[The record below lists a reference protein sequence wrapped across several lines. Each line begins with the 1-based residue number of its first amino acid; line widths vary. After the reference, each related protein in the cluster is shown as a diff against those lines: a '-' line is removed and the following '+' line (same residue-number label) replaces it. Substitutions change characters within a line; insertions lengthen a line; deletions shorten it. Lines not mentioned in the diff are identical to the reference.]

1 MPGDGGL
8 IVTLADWMVEKL
20 AALQHGGSAVFQ
32 IAELFKHQLRA
43 VHGGIEGIENTPAVY
58 VGYMNSDTAREGG
71 RDLREILEFDVLVVV
86 KSKEAAV
93 SMWGSDSRLG
103 VSKIRD
109 LVITLFDKKR
119 PDDIVIDCDE
129 FYYTGDV
136 LTIET
141 PDISGIQMRF
151 EVSRIN
157 V

>member
-8 IVTLADWMVEKL
+8 IATLADWMVTQL
-20 AALQHGGSAVFQ
+20 AALQYGGSSVFQ

-43 VHGGIEGIENTPAVY
+43 VSGGIEGIEKTPAVY

-86 KSKEAAV
+86 KSKETAV
-93 SMWGSDSRLG
+93 SQWGDDSHLG
-103 VSKIRD
+103 ISKIRD

-119 PDDIVIDCDE
+119 PDDIVIGCDE
-129 FYYTGDV
+129 FYYTGDF

-141 PDISGIQMRF
+141 PNICGIQMRF
-151 EVSRIN
+151 EVSRMN